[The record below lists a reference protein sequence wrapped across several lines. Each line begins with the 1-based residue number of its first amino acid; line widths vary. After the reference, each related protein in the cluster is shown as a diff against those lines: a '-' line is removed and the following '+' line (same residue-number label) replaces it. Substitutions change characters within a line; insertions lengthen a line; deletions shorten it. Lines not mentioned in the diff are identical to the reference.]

1 VIGLSED
8 RNAIFLS
15 YASEDGA
22 AASKLSEA
30 LRAAGLNVF
39 FDQSELRGGDL
50 WDRKIRSQI
59 RDCKLFLPVI
69 SRNTQ
74 ERLEGYFRYEWK
86 LAVDRA
92 HLMATERSFIVPV
105 VIDDTPQSQAVVPD
119 AFRAVQ
125 WTRLAGG
132 DTPFTFVERARQLL
146 SQVEHASALQPAVD
160 NLPNTLAANRERS
173 FSPGRSKLAWLGIG
187 AMLILAALAYVAMN
201 RDWISKRPGA
211 SFSPN
216 PNSIAVLPFTNMSG
230 DKSQEYFSDGLT
242 EELLNALTG
251 ISGLQVAARTSA
263 FSFKGTNMDIGTI
276 ARKLNVATLLEGSI
290 RRSGNTVRV
299 TTQLISA
306 VTGFH
311 LWSHTYDRDLG
322 DVLKLETE
330 VARAVADALKV
341 SLLGNIAE
349 KIELGGTRNPAAFDA
364 YLRGR
369 QDNRGGAG
377 TNVDGPKHAVAAYS
391 EAIALD
397 PNYALAY
404 ANRSIA
410 LVNIGDQE
418 SSAELARE
426 SYDKAHADALKAI
439 ALAPD
444 LALGHSAL
452 AGYFDEGVLDFVRTS
467 EEQERAL
474 ALAPGD
480 AEVLRYYGLFA
491 AMMGH
496 SDAGIAAIRRAISLD
511 PLDGGN
517 RKNLGWALYYGR
529 RYQEAIGAFQDA
541 LDLRPND
548 AEAYAYRGLAY
559 YALGDYERARAS
571 CEVKREDWTDQQCLV
586 VTYDKLG
593 RHAEAEAILTKLKAK
608 AGDAA
613 AYQYTGIYA
622 QLGSSADAL
631 QWLATAMRLRDPG
644 LEYLKT
650 DPLLDPLR
658 KDARFVALT
667 RELKFP
673 D

>member
-1 VIGLSED
+1 LSEGVK
-8 RNAIFLS
+8 AIFLS
-15 YASEDGA
+15 YASQDAA
-22 AASKLSEA
+22 AASKMCEA
-30 LRAAGLNVF
+30 LRAAGLDVF

-50 WDRKIRSQI
+50 WDRKIRAQI
-59 RDCKLFLPVI
+59 RDCTLFLPVI
-69 SRNTQ
+69 SRNTE

-105 VIDDTPQSQAVVPD
+105 VIDDTREPQAVVPD

-125 WTRLAGG
+125 WTRLPAG
-132 DTPFTFVERARQLL
+132 DAPPAFVERVRQLL
-146 SQVEHASALQPAVD
+146 SQVENASALRPAMDHLSARV
-160 NLPNTLAANRERS
+160 PANRERS
-173 FSPGRSKLAWLGIG
+173 FGPRRSKLALFGIG
-187 AMLILAALAYVAMN
+187 ALLILAALAYVAI
-201 RDWISKRPGA
+201 DKVWISKRPGL

-216 PNSIAVLPFTNMSG
+216 PNSIAVLPFSNMSG

-263 FSFKGTNMDIGTI
+263 FSFKGTNTDIGTI
-276 ARKLNVATLLEGSI
+276 ARKLNVAALLEGSI

-306 VTGFH
+306 VTGFQ

-330 VARAVADALKV
+330 VARAVGDALKLGV
-341 SLLGNIAE
+341 LGNIAE
-349 KIELGGTRNPAAFDA
+349 KIELGGTHNPAAFDA

-369 QDNRGGAG
+369 QENRGGVG
-377 TNVDGPKHAVAAYS
+377 VNVDGQQHAVAAYS

-397 PNYALAY
+397 PNFALAF
-404 ANRSIA
+404 ANRAIA
-410 LVNIGDQE
+410 FINIGDE
-418 SSAELARE
+418 ASSELARE
-426 SYDKAHADALKAI
+426 SFDRAHADALQAI
-439 ALAPD
+439 ALAPG

-452 AGYFDEGVLDFVRTS
+452 AGYYDEGLLDFVRTN

-496 SDAGIAAIRRAISLD
+496 SDAGIAAIKRAISLD

-541 LDLRPND
+541 LDLRPKD

-593 RHAEAEAILTKLKAK
+593 RHAEAATILADLKAK
-608 AGDAA
+608 AGDSA
-613 AYQYTGIYA
+613 AYQYSGIYA
-622 QLGSSADAL
+622 QLGNSSDAL

-644 LEYLKT
+644 LEYMRT
-650 DPLLDPLR
+650 DPLLDPVR
-658 KDARFVALT
+658 KEPRFLALT
-667 RELKFP
+667 QEIKFP
-673 D
+673 E

>member
-1 VIGLSED
+1 LSED

-22 AASKLSEA
+22 AASKMCEA

-50 WDRKIRSQI
+50 WDRQIRSQI
-59 RDCKLFLPVI
+59 RDCTLFLPVI
-69 SRNTQ
+69 SQ

-105 VIDDTPQSQAVVPD
+105 VIDDTREPQAVVPD

-125 WTRLAGG
+125 WTRVAGG
-132 DTPFTFVERARQLL
+132 DAPLTFVERIRQLL
-146 SQVEHASALQPAVD
+146 SQVEHASPLRPAVD
-160 NLPNTLAANRERS
+160 NFSATVPANRERS
-173 FSPGRSKLAWLGIG
+173 FNLGRSKLAWLGIG

-201 RDWISKRPGA
+201 RDWILKRPGA

-216 PNSIAVLPFTNMSG
+216 PNSIAVLPFSNMSG

-263 FSFKGTNMDIGTI
+263 FSFKGTNTDIGTI

-299 TTQLISA
+299 TTQLINA

-341 SLLGNIAE
+341 SLLANIAE
-349 KIELGGTRNPAAFDA
+349 KIELGGTHNPAAFDA

-369 QDNRGGAG
+369 QDNRGGIGVNAE
-377 TNVDGPKHAVAAYS
+377 GPQHAVGAYS

-397 PNYALAY
+397 PNYALAF
-404 ANRSIA
+404 ANRAIA
-410 LVNIGDQE
+410 FVNIGDQA
-418 SSAELARE
+418 SSAELGRE
-426 SYDKAHADALKAI
+426 SFDRAHADALKAI
-439 ALAPD
+439 ALAPN

-452 AGYFDEGVLDFVRTS
+452 AGYYDEGLLDFVRTS

-541 LDLRPND
+541 LDLRPKD
-548 AEAYAYRGLAY
+548 AEAYAY

-593 RHAEAEAILTKLKAK
+593 RHAEAETVLAELKAK
-608 AGDAA
+608 AGDSA
-613 AYQYTGIYA
+613 AYQYSGIYA
-622 QLGSSADAL
+622 QLGSNSDAL

-650 DPLLDPLR
+650 DPLLDPVR
-658 KDARFVALT
+658 KEARFLALT

-673 D
+673 Y

>member
-1 VIGLSED
+1 LSED

-22 AASKLSEA
+22 AASKVCEA

-59 RDCKLFLPVI
+59 RDCTLFLPVI
-69 SRNTQ
+69 SRNTE

-105 VIDDTPQSQAVVPD
+105 VIDDTREPQAVVPD

-132 DTPFTFVERARQLL
+132 DAPLAFVERVRQLL
-146 SQVEHASALQPAVD
+146 SQVEYASALRPAID
-160 NLPNTLAANRERS
+160 NVSATLPASRERS
-173 FSPGRSKLAWLGIG
+173 FNPGRSKLAWLGIG
-187 AMLILAALAYVAMN
+187 VLILVALAFVAID
-201 RDWISKRPGA
+201 RVWISKRPAA

-216 PNSIAVLPFTNMSG
+216 PNSIAVLPFSNMSG

-263 FSFKGTNMDIGTI
+263 FSFKGTNTDIGTI
-276 ARKLNVATLLEGSI
+276 ARKLNVATLLKGSI

-299 TTQLISA
+299 TTQLINP
-306 VTGFH
+306 VTGFQ

-349 KIELGGTRNPAAFDA
+349 KIELGGTHNPAAFDA
-364 YLRGR
+364 LLRGR
-369 QDNRGGAG
+369 QENRGGVG
-377 TNVDGPKHAVAAYS
+377 VSLDGAHLAVADYT
-391 EAIALD
+391 EAISLD
-397 PNYALAY
+397 PNYALAF
-404 ANRSIA
+404 ANRAFAFI
-410 LVNIGDQE
+410 NIGDE
-418 SSAELARE
+418 ASSAELARE
-426 SYDKAHADALKAI
+426 NFEGAHADALKAI

-444 LALGHSAL
+444 LALAHSAL
-452 AGYFDEGVLDFVRTS
+452 AGYFDEGLLDFARAN
-467 EEQERAL
+467 EEHERAL

-496 SDAGIAAIRRAISLD
+496 TDAGIAAIRRAISLD

-541 LDLRPND
+541 LDLRPKD

-593 RHAEAEAILTKLKAK
+593 RHAEAETILAKLKAK
-608 AGDAA
+608 AGDSA

-622 QLGSSADAL
+622 QLGESSDAL
-631 QWLATAMRLRDPG
+631 QWLATAMRLRDSG

-658 KDARFVALT
+658 KEARFLALT

>member
-1 VIGLSED
+1 MGED

-15 YASEDGA
+15 YASQDVA
-22 AASKLSEA
+22 AACKICEA

-39 FDQSELRGGDL
+39 LDLSELRGGDL

-59 RDCKLFLPVI
+59 RDCTLFLPVI

-74 ERLEGYFRYEWK
+74 ERLEGYFRYEWN

-105 VIDDTPQSQAVVPD
+105 VIDDTREPRAVVPD

-125 WTRLAGG
+125 WTRLPGG
-132 DTPFTFVERARQLL
+132 DAPLAFVERVRQLL
-146 SQVEHASALQPAVD
+146 SQVEHASALRPAMNDVS
-160 NLPNTLAANRERS
+160 AAPVTRGRVFN
-173 FSPGRSKLAWLGIG
+173 PTRSKLAWLGIG
-187 AMLILAALAYVAMN
+187 ALLIVAALAYVAID
-201 RDWISKRPGA
+201 RVLISRSQAAP
-211 SFSPN
+211 FSPN
-216 PNSIAVLPFTNMSG
+216 PNSIAVLPFSNMSG

-242 EELLNALTG
+242 EELLNALTE

-263 FSFKGTNMDIGTI
+263 FSFKGTNTNIGTI
-276 ARKLNVATLLEGSI
+276 ARKLNVAALLEGSI

-299 TTQLISA
+299 TTQLINT
-306 VTGFH
+306 VTGFQ

-349 KIELGGTRNPAAFDA
+349 KIELGGTHNPAAFDA

-369 QDNRGGAG
+369 QDNRGGSG
-377 TNVDGPKHAVAAYS
+377 VTIEGPQHAVTAYS

-397 PNYALAY
+397 PSYALAY
-404 ANRSIA
+404 ANRAIA

-418 SSAELARE
+418 NSAELARE
-426 SYDKAHADALKAI
+426 SFDRAHADALKAI
-439 ALAPD
+439 DLAPD

-452 AGYFDEGVLDFVRTS
+452 ADYFDEGMLDFARAN

-491 AMMGH
+491 ALMGH
-496 SDAGIAAIRRAISLD
+496 TDVGVAAIRHATSLD

-529 RYQEAIGAFQDA
+529 RYRDAIGAFQDA

-559 YALGDYERARAS
+559 YALGDFERARAS

-593 RHAEAEAILTKLKAK
+593 RHAEAEAVLAKLKAK

-622 QLGSSADAL
+622 QLGSSPDAL

-658 KDARFVALT
+658 KEARFLALT
-667 RELKFP
+667 RALKFP

>member
-1 VIGLSED
+1 VIRLSED
-8 RNAIFLS
+8 GNAIFLS

-22 AASKLSEA
+22 AASKICEA

-50 WDRKIRSQI
+50 WDREIRSQI
-59 RDCKLFLPVI
+59 RDCTLFLPVI
-69 SRNTQ
+69 SQNTQ

-105 VIDDTPQSQAVVPD
+105 VIDDTREPQAVVPD

-132 DTPFTFVERARQLL
+132 DAPLTFVERVRQLL
-146 SQVEHASALQPAVD
+146 SQVEHASALPPAVD
-160 NLPNTLAANRERS
+160 NFSATVPANGERS
-173 FSPGRSKLAWLGIG
+173 FNSGRSKLAWLGIG
-187 AMLILAALAYVAMN
+187 AMLILAALAYVAIN
-201 RDWISKRPGA
+201 RGWVSKRPGT

-216 PNSIAVLPFTNMSG
+216 PNSIAVLPFSNMSG

-263 FSFKGTNMDIGTI
+263 FSFKSTNTDIGTI

-306 VTGFH
+306 VTGFQ

-349 KIELGGTRNPAAFDA
+349 KIELGGTHNPAAFDA

-377 TNVDGPKHAVAAYS
+377 VNVEGPKQAVAAYS

-397 PNYALAY
+397 PNYALAF
-404 ANRSIA
+404 ANRAIA
-410 LVNIGDQE
+410 FVNIGDQE

-426 SYDKAHADALKAI
+426 SFDKAHADALKAI

-452 AGYFDEGVLDFVRTS
+452 AGYYDEGVLDFVRTN

-491 AMMGH
+491 AMMGQ

-541 LDLRPND
+541 LDLRPKD

-593 RHAEAEAILTKLKAK
+593 RHAEAETILAKLKAK

-613 AYQYTGIYA
+613 AYQYAGIYA
-622 QLGSSADAL
+622 QLGTSSDAL

-658 KDARFVALT
+658 KDARFLALT